1 MGSCMLSYNNLNQMK
16 NESQNEKKFEPKKE
30 MRKLKNE
37 IKIECH
43 IKGSSPFIPEAI
55 SDVLKKSTA
64 RIEFNEKK
72 KLFTGF
78 FMKINIKG
86 AKFNFIITCNHSI
99 AQKEIDSKQQINIY
113 FGKSGNEEKKVIKLD
128 NENRLIKS
136 YEDLD
141 TTLIQILKEDN
152 IKEKRFLY
160 PDLNY
165 KNIGFSIYK
174 DSQVFTAGYPN
185 VDFYKEGRHISSGL
199 ITKLNENNFA
209 HNCDTRSGSSGSPII
224 NLFKLVIGIHNGGD
238 KNEEYNIGTFIG
250 AIIDRLN
257 NENEKIFIKK
267 EEIEPKK
274 TNNLDNLLQNEI
286 KNDDVDKEFGEI
298 TNIIASLFKNPQFV
312 HSTLKAFNFPNII
325 NMINKLSNQ
334 GSLDLNNLE
343 NDKKDLVDE
352 NNLKEFNDYL
362 KSLEIILDKNHKK
375 LNEV

>member
-1 MGSCMLSYNNLNQMK
+1 ML
-16 NESQNEKKFEPKKE
+16 
-30 MRKLKNE
+30 KLKNE

-55 SDVLKKSTA
+55 SDILKKSTA

-72 KLFTGF
+72 KYFTGF

-86 AKFNFIITCNHSI
+86 AKCNFIITCNHSI

-128 NENRLIKS
+128 NKNRLIKT

-141 TTLIQILKEDN
+141 ATLIQILNEDN

-174 DSQVFTAGYPN
+174 DSQVFTAEYPN

-209 HNCDTRSGSSGSPII
+209 HNCDTNAGSSGSPII

-257 NENEKIFIKK
+257 NKNEKIIIKK
-267 EEIEPKK
+267 EEVKPKK

-298 TNIIASLFKNPQFV
+298 TNIMVSLFKNPQFM
-312 HSTLKAFNFPNII
+312 HYTLKAINFPNII
-325 NMINKLSNQ
+325 NMVNKLSNQ

-362 KSLEIILDKNHKK
+362 KSLENVLDKNHKK

>member
-1 MGSCMLSYNNLNQMK
+1 
-16 NESQNEKKFEPKKE
+16 
-30 MRKLKNE
+30 
-37 IKIECH
+37 
-43 IKGSSPFIPEAI
+43 
-55 SDVLKKSTA
+55 
-64 RIEFNEKK
+64 
-72 KLFTGF
+72 
-78 FMKINIKG
+78 MKINIKG

-99 AQKEIDSKQQINIY
+99 AQKEFDSKQQINIY

-128 NENRLIKS
+128 NENRLIKT

-141 TTLIQILKEDN
+141 ATLIQILKEDN

-165 KNIGFSIYK
+165 KNIGFSFYK

-199 ITKLNENNFA
+199 ITKLNDNNFA
-209 HNCDTRSGSSGSPII
+209 HNCDTRSGSSRSPII

-257 NENEKIFIKK
+257 NENEKIIIKK
-267 EEIEPKK
+267 EEEKPKK

-286 KNDDVDKEFGEI
+286 KNDDVDNKFGEI
-298 TNIIASLFKNPQFV
+298 TNILASLFKNPQFV
-312 HSTLKAFNFPNII
+312 HYALKAINFPNII
-325 NMINKLSNQ
+325 NMVNKLSNQ

-362 KSLEIILDKNHKK
+362 KSLENVLDKNHKK

>member
-274 TNNLDNLLQNEI
+274 TNNLDNLLQMRLKMMMLI
-286 KNDDVDKEFGEI
+286 KN
-298 TNIIASLFKNPQFV
+298 
-312 HSTLKAFNFPNII
+312 
-325 NMINKLSNQ
+325 
-334 GSLDLNNLE
+334 LE
-343 NDKKDLVDE
+343 K
-352 NNLKEFNDYL
+352 
-362 KSLEIILDKNHKK
+362 
-375 LNEV
+375 